1 MISLF
6 FNLDLSHANI
16 LTSAG
21 MLLIGSVSFIGFGIM
36 AAILPLLYTER
47 GAQMAYIVRAL
58 ILLVSGVYYPI
69 SVLPGWMQ
77 VIARLSPATYV
88 LDGMRA
94 GLLNNQPLT
103 ALWGDIWPLLVAGV
117 VSIPVGLWVFRRA
130 ERYAKRTGK
139 LKRNG

>member
-1 MISLF
+1 
-6 FNLDLSHANI
+6 LSHANL

-21 MLLIGSVSFIGFGIM
+21 MMLIGSVSFIGLGII

-47 GAQMAYIVRAL
+47 GAQMAYIIRAL

-69 SVLPGWMQ
+69 TVLPGWLQ
-77 VIARLSPATYV
+77 VFGRLSPATYV

-117 VSIPVGLWVFRRA
+117 ISIPVGLWVFRRA